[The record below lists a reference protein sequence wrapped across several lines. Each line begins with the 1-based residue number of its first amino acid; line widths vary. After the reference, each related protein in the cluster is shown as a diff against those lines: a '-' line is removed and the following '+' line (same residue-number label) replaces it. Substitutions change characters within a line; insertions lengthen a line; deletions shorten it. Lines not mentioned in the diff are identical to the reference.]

1 MATARKNTRVET
13 ARRNSIGISPGSA
26 PPAEA
31 STKHGATSALLGRRR
46 GQKQELHTTHGHTTT
61 RSRRHQETASHQ
73 RHRLPPSDAADPLKL
88 LRRRSRHRSPGTD
101 RNPDEDRRGQTLE
114 PLSIQP
120 TSRTRQHRQAAARGP
135 RGTSYLPG
143 GLWKQPGTAHS
154 RRRAATASTW
164 KSTLTTKHE

>member
-1 MATARKNTRVET
+1 MATARKNTRAGNVRPSST
-13 ARRNSIGISPGSA
+13 GTYPGNA
-26 PPAEA
+26 PPARA
-31 STKHGATSALLGRRR
+31 GTKRGATSALPGRKR
-46 GQKQELHTTHGHTTT
+46 GQKQELHMTYGHTTT
-61 RSRRHQETASHQ
+61 QSRRHQEAASHQ
-73 RHRLPPSDAADPLKL
+73 RYRLPPSDAADPLKL
-88 LRRRSRHRSPGTD
+88 LRRRSRHRLLGTD
-101 RNPDEDRRGQTLE
+101 RNPDEGRRGRTLE